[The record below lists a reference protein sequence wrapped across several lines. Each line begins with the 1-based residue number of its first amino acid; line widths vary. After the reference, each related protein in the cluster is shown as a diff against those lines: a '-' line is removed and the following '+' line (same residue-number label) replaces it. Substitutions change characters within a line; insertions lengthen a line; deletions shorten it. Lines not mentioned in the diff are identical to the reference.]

1 MTRIPHISLAPFT
14 ELLGDLVAENS
25 ISAADSYWDHSNER
39 VIDILQ
45 SWFDQLGFQTQI
57 QDVDPLQGK
66 FNLIA
71 TLGSGNSGLVLA
83 GHTDTVP
90 FDESRWDT
98 DPFKLHFE
106 QEKLFGLGTC
116 DMKGFFPIIVEALRA
131 LEGAELAQPLIII
144 ATADEESSM
153 AGARTLAGDSSLQA
167 RAAVI
172 GEPTSIKPIRMHKGI
187 MMESV
192 QFHGCAGHSSNPALG
207 QSTIEAVHGFLGEI
221 LAFRTRLQGQ
231 YQNANFLVS
240 GPTLNVGAIHGGDS
254 PNRIC
259 GHCQLNFDLR
269 PLPGMS
275 IESLH
280 GEIKALVKQTGYKH
294 AIEITHKSMVQPVPA
309 FESPASSELVKI
321 CERLTDAQA
330 QAVAFAT
337 EAPFLSGMGL
347 DTVVMG
353 AGSIDQAHQPNEF
366 LATEQVRRMADVLRS
381 LIRSY
386 CIEADYAN

>member
-1 MTRIPHISLAPFT
+1 MTRIPHVPLAPFT
-14 ELLGDLVAENS
+14 ELLGDIVAENS
-25 ISAADSYWDHSNER
+25 ISAADSHWDHSNER

-45 SWFDQLGFQTQI
+45 GWFDRLGFNTQI
-57 QDVDPLQGK
+57 QDVDPLKGK
-66 FNLIA
+66 YNLIA
-71 TLGSGNSGLVLA
+71 TLGSGPGGLVLA

-90 FDESRWDT
+90 FDESRWST

-106 QEKLFGLGTC
+106 QEKLYGLGSC
-116 DMKGFFPIIVEALRA
+116 DMKGFFPIIVEALRG
-131 LEGAELAQPLIII
+131 LEGAELIQPLIVI

-153 AGARTLAGDSSLQA
+153 AGARTLAEGSSFQA

-192 QFHGCAGHSSNPALG
+192 QFHGCSGHSSNPALG
-207 QSTIEAVHGFLGEI
+207 QSTVEAVHGFLGEI
-221 LAFRTRLQGQ
+221 LAYRSRLQSQ

-280 GEIKALVKQTGYKH
+280 AEIKALVQQTGYQH
-294 AIEITHKSMVQPVPA
+294 AIEVTHKSMVKPVPA
-309 FESPASSELVKI
+309 FETPASSELVKI
-321 CERLTDAQA
+321 CERLTDTKA

-337 EAPFLSGMGL
+337 EAPFLSGMGM

-366 LATEQVRRMADVLRS
+366 LATEQVRGMADVLRS
-381 LIRSY
+381 LIQNY
-386 CIEADYAN
+386 CIAAS